1 MIPVDTRI
9 GSGFQPARESGLFVF
24 QFSWERVQM
33 IKKSMVRLVATLW
46 LALAVM
52 LPAGL
57 HAQDATPAIGI
68 IEQGGDLGFATEWLT
83 SQQLE
88 NGAFAGFSGE
98 ADAGTTVDAVIAL
111 VAAQNQGIDTGD
123 AIDAAMAYLAS
134 EDVALVY
141 EQTGVG
147 QAAKLV
153 LAIVATGGDPTDF
166 VGNNP
171 LAIVENGQ
179 SSETGLYGTG
189 VYDHA
194 YALMALA
201 VTGFDVPETAI
212 TALESTQLD
221 LGGWAFDGSTD
232 ALAADSNTT
241 AMVIQALVAT
251 GNGGHSMLQGG
262 LEYLLTVL
270 DDEGGAGYQPGAE
283 ADANSTALVAQ
294 AQIAVGND
302 ANRALAS
309 LQQFQLPSG
318 AYFYQYADTSEN
330 LFSTLQVMPA
340 AAGQSLPILPQTDA
354 TPEAS
359 PEASPVAL
367 TDLIAA

>member
-1 MIPVDTRI
+1 M
-9 GSGFQPARESGLFVF
+9 
-24 QFSWERVQM
+24 M
-33 IKKSMVRLVATLW
+33 KKSMVRLIATLW

-57 HAQDATPAIGI
+57 HAQDATPATQVIN
-68 IEQGGDLGFATEWLT
+68 QGGDLGLATEWLT
-83 SQQLE
+83 AQQLE

-111 VAAQNQGIDTGD
+111 VAARNQGIDTSD

-141 EQTGVG
+141 EQIGVG

-179 SSETGLYGTG
+179 DSEIGIYGAG
-189 VYDHA
+189 IYDHA
-194 YALMALA
+194 YALIALA
-201 VTGFDVPETAI
+201 VTGSDVPETAI

-221 LGGWAFDGSTD
+221 LGGWAFDASTD

-251 GNGGHSMLQGG
+251 GNENHSMVQGG

-294 AQIAVGND
+294 AQMAVGND
-302 ANRALAS
+302 ASRAIAS

-318 AYFYQYADTSEN
+318 AYFYQYTDTTEN
-330 LFSTLQVMPA
+330 LFSTVQVIPA
-340 AAGQSLPILPQTDA
+340 AAGQNLPILPQSDA
-354 TPEAS
+354 TPGS
-359 PEASPVAL
+359 TPEASPVAQIEQ
-367 TDLIAA
+367 IAA